1 MQWLIVVAAI
11 LMVVS
16 PVMWLK
22 PSPRQRRQS
31 RLREM
36 ARQRGVEIA
45 HREAP
50 LHRVKDKMPAYRLR
64 YPDEH
69 PGPDFVLVRDS
80 VASAELDRYCPGWRF
95 RIAPLR
101 PLPASA
107 RQALEA
113 LIAKLPEDV
122 LVVQS
127 SAAALTLWWWE
138 SATAE
143 SFAPCVKEAAALRDA
158 LSGYADRPE
167 ARPPA
172 VPGTRPRSRH

>member
-1 MQWLIVVAAI
+1 MGWLIMVAAV
-11 LMVVS
+11 LMVIS

-45 HREAP
+45 RREAP
-50 LHRVKDKMPAYRLR
+50 LHLVREKMPAYRLR
-64 YPDEH
+64 YPDER

-80 VASAELDRYCPGWRF
+80 VASAALDRYCPGWRF
-95 RIAPLR
+95 RIEPLR

-107 RQALEA
+107 QQMLEA
-113 LIAKLPEDV
+113 LVAKLPDDV

-138 SATAE
+138 SATADG
-143 SFAPCVKEAAALRDA
+143 FAPCVKDAAALRDA

-167 ARPPA
+167 DRPLA
-172 VPGTRPRSRH
+172 VPGARPGSR

>member
-1 MQWLIVVAAI
+1 MGWLIMVAAV
-11 LMVVS
+11 LMVIS

-45 HREAP
+45 RREAP
-50 LHRVKDKMPAYRLR
+50 LHLVREKMPAYRLR

-69 PGPDFVLVRDS
+69 PGPDFVLVRDR
-80 VASAELDRYCPGWRF
+80 VASAALDRYCHGWRF

-107 RQALEA
+107 QQTLEA
-113 LIAKLPEDV
+113 LVSTLPGDV

-138 SATAE
+138 SATADG
-143 SFAPCVKEAAALRDA
+143 FAPSIKDAAALRDD
-158 LSGYADRPE
+158 LSGYADRPD
-167 ARPPA
+167 ARPLA
-172 VPGTRPRSRH
+172 VPGARPR